1 MPHEPEDNDIWHLGL
16 AALCDR
22 IGSPDMVPAPGE
34 TAMIAA
40 LLGLQQIRGRLTASA
55 ERLGKPIGENPFGP
69 LVEAAL
75 RLDYDLRDHVG
86 ALRIVADD
94 TAGADR
100 GGKVPAPVLQAAVEM
115 PLNATQTCV
124 EALALAQRAA
134 ALGDAEA
141 APAIQ
146 GGAELLAAAARTM
159 LDVVVPLIGR
169 LPDAALAA
177 QCQRSV
183 DHFGPALQNR
193 YREVEDL
200 TRRRAL

>member
-1 MPHEPEDNDIWHLGL
+1 MPQEPEDETIWDLRL

-22 IGSPDMVPAPGE
+22 IGSPDTMPAPGE

-55 ERLGKPIGENPFGP
+55 ERLAKPIGENRFGP

-75 RLDYDLRDHVG
+75 YLDRDLRDHVET
-86 ALRIVADD
+86 LRIVADD
-94 TAGADR
+94 MAAAERD
-100 GGKVPAPVLQAAVEM
+100 GKAPEPVLQAAIEM
-115 PLNATQTCV
+115 PLNAVQTCV
-124 EALALAQRAA
+124 EALTLAQRAA
-134 ALGDAEA
+134 ALAEADA
-141 APAIQ
+141 APAIR

-177 QCQRSV
+177 QCRRSV

-200 TRRRAL
+200 TRRRAS

>member
-1 MPHEPEDNDIWHLGL
+1 MPQEPKDDTIWDLGL

-22 IGSPDMVPAPGE
+22 TASPDTVPAPAE

-55 ERLGKPIGENPFGP
+55 ERLGKPIGENRFGP

-75 RLDYDLRDHVG
+75 YLDRDLRDHVET
-86 ALRIVADD
+86 LRIVADD
-94 TAGADR
+94 MAAAERAGEA
-100 GGKVPAPVLQAAVEM
+100 PEPVLQAAIEM
-115 PLNATQTCV
+115 PLNAAQTCA

-134 ALGDAEA
+134 ALAEADA
-141 APAIQ
+141 APAIL
-146 GGAELLAAAARTM
+146 GGTELLAAAGRTM

-169 LPDAALAA
+169 LPNAALAA
-177 QCQRSV
+177 QCRRSV
-183 DHFGPALQNR
+183 DHFGPALQHP

-200 TRRRAL
+200 TRRRTP